1 MKSRTRFRPS
11 QVSADASI
19 DATPVM
25 NMFVILIPFLV
36 SMAAFSQLAVQRLA
50 LPGNEAADVAQT
62 EEDAPL
68 LVSVTSAELLAM
80 RGNRVVGRVERS
92 VPTQESTTASTQT
105 LKPASSSRQ
114 EPTSSLAS
122 TLRAELAPLIEECR
136 RSFPGLDHLTLA
148 LADDVVC
155 ADVVTCFDVCRE
167 TGFVDVGVAE
177 ATK

>member
-11 QVSADASI
+11 SVNADASI

-50 LPGNEAADVAQT
+50 LPGNEAAESAQT
-62 EEDAPL
+62 EDDAPL
-68 LVSVTSAELLAM
+68 LVSVTRSEIVAM
-80 RGNRVVGRVERS
+80 RGNRIIGTVER
-92 VPTQESTTASTQT
+92 QDAS
-105 LKPASSSRQ
+105 
-114 EPTSSLAS
+114 
-122 TLRAELAPLIEECR
+122 AELSNELTPLLEEAR
-136 RSFPGLDHLTLA
+136 QLFPRLDHVTLA

-167 TGFVDVGVAE
+167 TGFIDVGVAE
-177 ATK
+177 ATQ

>member
-11 QVSADASI
+11 SVNADASI

-50 LPGNEAADVAQT
+50 LPGNEAAESAQT
-62 EEDAPL
+62 EDDAPL
-68 LVSVTSAELLAM
+68 LVSVTRSEIVAM
-80 RGNRVVGRVERS
+80 RGNRIIGTVER
-92 VPTQESTTASTQT
+92 QDAS
-105 LKPASSSRQ
+105 
-114 EPTSSLAS
+114 
-122 TLRAELAPLIEECR
+122 AELSNELTPLLEEAR
-136 RSFPGLDHLTLA
+136 QLFPRLDHVTLA

-155 ADVVTCFDVCRE
+155 ADVVICFDVCRE

-177 ATK
+177 ATQ

>member
-11 QVSADASI
+11 SVNADASI

-50 LPGNEAADVAQT
+50 LPGNEAAESAQT
-62 EEDAPL
+62 EDDAPL
-68 LVSVTSAELLAM
+68 LVSVTRSEIVAM
-80 RGNRVVGRVERS
+80 RGNRIIGTVERQAERQVERRVGS
-92 VPTQESTTASTQT
+92 PADRPNETRTTA
-105 LKPASSSRQ
+105 PDAS
-114 EPTSSLAS
+114 
-122 TLRAELAPLIEECR
+122 AELSNELTPLLEEAR
-136 RSFPGLDHLTLA
+136 QLFPRLDHVTLA

-177 ATK
+177 ATQ

>member
-11 QVSADASI
+11 SVNADASI

-50 LPGNEAADVAQT
+50 LPGNEAAESAQT
-62 EEDAPL
+62 EDDAPL
-68 LVSVTSAELLAM
+68 LVSVTRSEIVAM
-80 RGNRVVGRVERS
+80 RGNRIIGTVER
-92 VPTQESTTASTQT
+92 QDAS
-105 LKPASSSRQ
+105 
-114 EPTSSLAS
+114 
-122 TLRAELAPLIEECR
+122 AELSTELTPLLEEAR
-136 RSFPGLDHLTLA
+136 QLFPRLDHVTLA

-167 TGFVDVGVAE
+167 TGFIDVGVAE
-177 ATK
+177 ATQ